1 MQTFLWHD
9 YETWGADTRRDRP
22 VQFAAMRTTLELEP
36 VEEPVA
42 FVCKPPH
49 DRLPQP
55 QACLVTGLAPQ
66 DAERNGLIEAEFAAA
81 VHEQFA
87 APNTCAVGYN
97 SIRFDDEVTR
107 QLLYRNFYDPYA
119 REYEHG
125 NSRWDLIDLARL
137 CYALRPQGIEWPRHE
152 DGSPSFRL
160 EHLAAANRLQQTRAH
175 DALSDVEATL
185 ALARLLRVRQ
195 PRLFSWYF
203 DLRRKQRAHAL
214 LDSVN
219 MTPLLHVSQRYP
231 ASRGCLA
238 LVAPLAE
245 HPERKNEIIV
255 ADLDP
260 DPAWAQWGAE
270 TIAERMYMARADLP
284 EGIERAPLKT
294 IHVNKSPA
302 LAPLATLRGVDTARI
317 ALDVERCMAH
327 LAILR
332 TSEGLG
338 TRVRLAFARE
348 RERAPVDPELALYG
362 GFPGEGDR
370 SRIKQVRAT
379 PPEQLATRAFGFA
392 DSKYDELLFRYRGR
406 NWPQTLSYDEQQRW
420 LAHRRDTLTRET
432 PLTTLTLDDYF
443 VEIARLRN
451 ETPPGDKQALLDR
464 LEAWGRS
471 LCADVMP

>member
-66 DAERNGLIEAEFAAA
+66 DAERDGLIEAEFADA

-137 CYALRPQGIEWPRHE
+137 CYALRPQGIEWPQR
-152 DGSPSFRL
+152 DDNSPSFRL
-160 EHLAAANRLQQTRAH
+160 QHLAAANHLHQARAH

-195 PRLFSWYF
+195 PKLFAWHF
-203 DLRRKQRAHAL
+203 DLRRKQRAYAL

-238 LVAPLAE
+238 MVVPLAE

-260 DPAWAQWGAE
+260 DPVWAQWDAE

-302 LAPLATLRGVDTARI
+302 LAPLEVLRGVDTTRI

-327 LAILR
+327 LVVLR
-332 TSEGLG
+332 AAEGLPE
-338 TRVRLAFARE
+338 RVRIAFARE
-348 RERAPVDPELALYG
+348 RERTQTDPELDLYG
-362 GFPGEGDR
+362 GFPSEADR
-370 SRIKQVRAT
+370 RRCAQVRAA
-379 PPEQLATRAFGFA
+379 PSEQLATRAFGFA
-392 DSKYDELLFRYRGR
+392 DSKYDELLFRYRAR

-420 LAHRRDTLTRET
+420 LAHRRETLTRAT
-432 PLTTLTLDDYF
+432 SLTTLTLDDYF
-443 VEIARLRN
+443 VEITRLRD